1 MTSYGTNTKRYPFR
15 MSYYAD
21 TSQKPEK
28 MARRIKLDRHYIDN
42 WSPLLDFKI
51 LGMTLVAVLRQ
62 RNAH

>member
-1 MTSYGTNTKRYPFR
+1 
-15 MSYYAD
+15 
-21 TSQKPEK
+21 